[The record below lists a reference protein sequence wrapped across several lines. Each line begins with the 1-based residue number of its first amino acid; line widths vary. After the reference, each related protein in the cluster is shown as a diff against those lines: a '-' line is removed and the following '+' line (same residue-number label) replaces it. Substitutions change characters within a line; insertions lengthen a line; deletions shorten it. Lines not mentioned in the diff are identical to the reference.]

1 MKKGRP
7 SRPLAATFRDVE
19 QLLREEPEIS
29 AAQVA
34 FRLGIRKQTAQIIVR
49 GLRGDA
55 RRFPNSERAA

>member
-1 MKKGRP
+1 MRRGRP

-34 FRLGIRKQTAQIIVR
+34 LRLGLRKQTAQIIVA
-49 GLRGDA
+49 GLRERA
-55 RRFPNSERAA
+55 RRFPKGEEPA